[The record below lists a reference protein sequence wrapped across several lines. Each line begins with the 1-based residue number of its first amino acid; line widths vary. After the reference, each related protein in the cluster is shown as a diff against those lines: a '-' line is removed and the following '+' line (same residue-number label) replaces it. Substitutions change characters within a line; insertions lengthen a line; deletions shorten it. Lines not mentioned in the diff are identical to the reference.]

1 MDEGPAM
8 ALRGGCAGFPIAP
21 HDAGVSPD
29 ARPMRRNAPVSTAGR
44 GWYDREKPAEKAG
57 VESWEDAMHRIV
69 RSLGYGAALALAA
82 TAHLSN
88 AAAQDASYPN
98 HPVRIIVPFAAGGP
112 PDVISRLVA
121 QKLSEHWRQQVY
133 VENMPGAGGNTGTAT
148 AARAAPDGYT
158 LYMMSTGFM
167 VNPSLYAKVP
177 YDPIKD
183 FAPVTVAAAS
193 PNVLFVHPS
202 VPAHSVKELIALI
215 KSSPG
220 KYSYAQPSTGSTPH
234 LSGELLKLQYGLSD
248 LVMVPFN
255 GASLA
260 VNSTIAG
267 HTPIAFTAL
276 PPAIANIKEGNL
288 RGLAVTAA
296 KRSAALPEVPTMAE
310 AGIPDQEAETIN
322 GLLVPAGTPKEII
335 DRINRDTVAA
345 LSLPDVKE
353 RLVALGFEPAV
364 TTPAEFGTRIRH
376 EIDKWDKVVRAANI
390 RIE

>member
-1 MDEGPAM
+1 MLG
-8 ALRGGCAGFPIAP
+8 
-21 HDAGVSPD
+21 
-29 ARPMRRNAPVSTAGR
+29 
-44 GWYDREKPAEKAG
+44 
-57 VESWEDAMHRIV
+57 IV
-69 RSLGYGAALALAA
+69 RGLAIGAALMAA
-82 TAHLSN
+82 SAGH
-88 AAAQDASYPN
+88 AQEAGYPN

-112 PDVISRLVA
+112 PDVIARIVA
-121 QKLSEHWRQQVY
+121 QKLSERWGEQVY
-133 VENMPGAGGNTGTAT
+133 VEDHPGAGGNTGTAT

-183 FAPVTVAAAS
+183 FVPVTLAATS
-193 PNVLFVHPS
+193 PNILFVNPM

-220 KYSYAQPSTGSTPH
+220 TYSYAQPSTGSTPH
-234 LSGELLKLQYGLSD
+234 LSGELLKLQYGLD
-248 LVMVPFN
+248 LVTVPFN

-276 PPAIANIKEGNL
+276 PPAIANIREGNL

-296 KRSAALPEVPTMAE
+296 KRSPALPDVPTMAE

-322 GLLVPAGTPKEII
+322 GLLVPAGTPEEIVA
-335 DRINRDTVAA
+335 RINRDTVEA

-353 RLVALGFEPAV
+353 RLSALGFEPAV
-364 TTPAEFGTRIRH
+364 TTPAEFGARIKS
-376 EIDKWDKVVRAANI
+376 EIAKWDKVVRAANI

>member
-1 MDEGPAM
+1 
-8 ALRGGCAGFPIAP
+8 
-21 HDAGVSPD
+21 
-29 ARPMRRNAPVSTAGR
+29 
-44 GWYDREKPAEKAG
+44 
-57 VESWEDAMHRIV
+57 MHWIV
-69 RSLGYGAALALAA
+69 RGLVLGAALVVAA
-82 TAHLSN
+82 AGH
-88 AAAQDASYPN
+88 AQDASYPN
-98 HPVRIIVPFAAGGP
+98 RPVRIIVPFAAGGP
-112 PDVISRLVA
+112 PDVIARIVA
-121 QKLSEHWRQQVY
+121 QKLSEHWGQQVY
-133 VENMPGAGGNTGTAT
+133 VEDHPGAGGNTGTAT

-183 FAPVTVAAAS
+183 FVPVTLAAAS
-193 PNVLFVHPS
+193 PNILFVHPS

-234 LSGELLKLQYGLSD
+234 LSGELLKLQYGLD
-248 LVMVPFN
+248 LVAVPFN

-276 PPAIANIKEGNL
+276 PPAISNIKEGNL

-296 KRSAALPEVPTMAE
+296 KRSAALSDVPTMAE

-322 GLLVPAGTPKEII
+322 GLLAPAGTPNEII
-335 DRINRDTVAA
+335 ARINHDTVEA

-353 RLVALGFEPAV
+353 RLSALGFEPAAS
-364 TTPAEFGTRIRH
+364 TPAEFGARIKS
-376 EIDKWDKVVRAANI
+376 EIAKWDKVVRAAKI

>member
-1 MDEGPAM
+1 MP
-8 ALRGGCAGFPIAP
+8 
-21 HDAGVSPD
+21 
-29 ARPMRRNAPVSTAGR
+29 
-44 GWYDREKPAEKAG
+44 
-57 VESWEDAMHRIV
+57 RIV
-69 RSLGYGAALALAA
+69 RGLVVGAALVIAA
-82 TAHLSN
+82 AGH
-88 AAAQDASYPN
+88 AQDHAQDASYPN
-98 HPVRIIVPFAAGGP
+98 RPVRIIVPFAAGGP
-112 PDVISRLVA
+112 PDVISRIVG
-121 QKLSEHWRQQVY
+121 QKLSERWGQQVY
-133 VENMPGAGGNTGTAT
+133 VENHPGAGGNTGTAT

-183 FAPVTVAAAS
+183 FVPVTIAAAS
-193 PNVLFVHPS
+193 PNILFVNPV
-202 VPAHSVKELIALI
+202 VPARSVGELIALI

-234 LSGELLKLQYGLSD
+234 LSGELFKLQYGLD
-248 LVMVPFN
+248 LVTVPFN

-296 KRSAALPEVPTMAE
+296 KRSPALPDVPTMAE

-322 GLLVPAGTPKEII
+322 GLLAPAGTPDEIVA
-335 DRINRDTVAA
+335 RINRDTIEA

-353 RLVALGFEPAV
+353 RLSVLGFEPV
-364 TTPAEFGTRIRH
+364 VSTPAAFGARIKS
-376 EIDKWDKVVRAANI
+376 EIAKWDKVVRAAHI